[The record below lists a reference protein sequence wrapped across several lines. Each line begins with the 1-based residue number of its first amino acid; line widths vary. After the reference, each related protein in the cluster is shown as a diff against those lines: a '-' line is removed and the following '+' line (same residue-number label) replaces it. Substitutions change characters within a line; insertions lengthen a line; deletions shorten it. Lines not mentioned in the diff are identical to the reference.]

1 MTADIV
7 FTLAWT
13 AAVVILF
20 GLIAFF
26 ASDIDVAR
34 TSAARAAVNPDRS
47 VRDWEMNFE
56 HFNPALRAGG
66 PVNPER
72 EKAGAEA
79 LSVHNQT
86 ETNPTCSATRGTMAM
101 SWTCRRCLTWWVCDN
116 PSDQWRPC
124 WSELRQRYIVPPGGA
139 IERLERYVKG
149 LWPGYNPGETLRSPN
164 CFDDLRQLFI
174 VVTGLGGETGELLEH
189 FKKQVRNYAGVVNPL
204 DRAAIVLEF
213 GDVLHYL
220 TQLANMHGITMAE
233 IVDANIRKLN
243 ARHGRKEEA

>member
-1 MTADIV
+1 MTSDIV

-13 AAVVILF
+13 AAVAMLF
-20 GLIAFF
+20 GLIAFWF
-26 ASDIDVAR
+26 ACGAGG
-34 TSAARAAVNPDRS
+34 ARAAVNPDRS

-72 EKAGAEA
+72 EKANAEA
-79 LSVHNQT
+79 LSVHNQQIT
-86 ETNPTCSATRGTMAM
+86 WMMREADSFNDY
-101 SWTCRRCLTWWVCDN
+101 RRA
-116 PSDQWRPC
+116 
-124 WSELRQRYIVPPGGA
+124 PGGA
-139 IERLERYVKG
+139 IERLERYVQG

-189 FKKQVRNYAGVVNPL
+189 FKKQVRNYAGAVTPL
-204 DRAAIVLEF
+204 DRAAVVLEF